1 MNRTLILITL
11 LGLGLLTGIVSCN
24 ESETPTESGFNRGEM
39 LTNVAQKLIIPAY
52 TDLRTHVA
60 TLSQRAEAFTQSPST
75 NTLSSLQDAWSA
87 AYRSWQF
94 ANAFNFGPAG
104 EQGIRRGLIEEIGTF
119 PVSVV
124 KIESAISGTP
134 NFNDFNRDARGF
146 LAVEYL
152 IFGLG
157 DLPTEIVDNFASEE
171 RKAFLLGAISN
182 IEQRISDVLASW
194 NGAYTNEFVQNVG
207 TDVGSSTSVLYN
219 EFVKSFEAIKNFKL
233 GLPLGRRPGQTQA
246 EPKLVEAYYSGKSLE
261 MLEANL
267 VAVENIWFGRSREGQ
282 DGAGFREYLQSVEG
296 GQALIAA
303 TEAQMTA
310 VKSALAAV
318 PKTSTLAE
326 QIQQAPQPAD
336 KLHTELQKHTRFYKS
351 DMSSILGISITFS
364 SGDGD

>member
-11 LGLGLLTGIVSCN
+11 LGLGLLTGMVSCN

-39 LTNVAQKLIIPAY
+39 LTNVVQKLIIPAF
-52 TDLRTHVA
+52 TDLGTHVA
-60 TLSQRAEAFTQSPST
+60 ALSQRAEAFTQSPT
-75 NTLSSLQDAWSA
+75 PTTLSSLQEAWST
-87 AYRSWQF
+87 AYTSWQF
-94 ANAFNFGPAG
+94 ANSFNFGPAG
-104 EQGIRRGLIEEIGTF
+104 EQGVRRGLNEEIGTF
-119 PVSVV
+119 PISIAKVENAV
-124 KIESAISGTP
+124 SGTP

-152 IFGLG
+152 IFGMG
-157 DLPTEIVDNFASEE
+157 KTPTELVDEFSTQK
-171 RKAFLLGAISN
+171 RKDFLLGAISDIDRRVN
-182 IEQRISDVLASW
+182 EVLSAW
-194 NGAYTNEFVQNVG
+194 NGGYSTTFVQNVG
-207 TDVGSSTSVLYN
+207 TDVGSSTSMLYN

-246 EPKLVEAYYSGKSLE
+246 EPQLVEAYYSGKSLE